1 MAVLVLDAC
10 HVQLFIFIVLYA
22 LFVITVDATQAKP
35 QNLESKA
42 EPEPSSQQTLGF
54 VLFCPGRSLSRA
66 S

>member
-22 LFVITVDATQAKP
+22 LFVITVAATQAKP
-35 QNLESKA
+35 QTLESKA
-42 EPEPSSQQTLGF
+42 EPEPSSQKPLPLSCF
-54 VLFCPGRSLSRA
+54 VPVSLSRA